1 MKSGGRRKSK
11 ESEAMCA
18 GHVEGAHNTGWE
30 QCVSDNPG
38 LRHLE
43 SQALGWLD
51 RDIRSQCLIHD
62 GRRHLGT
69 WEVLGTEACPCHP
82 MVAVERH
89 TDAGT
94 IPGEAVRSRLVVAA
108 VAEVDHGHRR
118 GQRQHDLDSGRSSGA
133 GRQHVLERK
142 LALGR
147 TRG

>member
-1 MKSGGRRKSK
+1 MADMGSRAGMKSGGRRKSK

-62 GRRHLGT
+62 GRRP
-69 WEVLGTEACPCHP
+69 VS
-82 MVAVERH
+82 
-89 TDAGT
+89 
-94 IPGEAVRSRLVVAA
+94 GEKYG
-108 VAEVDHGHRR
+108 EW
-118 GQRQHDLDSGRSSGA
+118 
-133 GRQHVLERK
+133 
-142 LALGR
+142 
-147 TRG
+147 